1 MKSNFSESLLSTAY
15 LPPVEYM
22 SVIYRSDIVE
32 IEQCENYQKQSYRS
46 RCHIYSANGP
56 LPLIIP
62 VERSG
67 THSIPVKDIRIDYS
81 RRWQQQHWRAIVSAY
96 RMSPFFEYYED
107 DFAPFY
113 TKEEPFLFDFNTKL
127 TELLLSLTGIR
138 KSISFTEIYR
148 KETGTGVTDF
158 RELIHPKRE
167 SLTEMKN
174 GQYHQVFAHKSGFI
188 PNLSSLDLLF
198 NEGPDSI
205 SYL

>member
-1 MKSNFSESLLSTAY
+1 LKSNLSHALLSSAY

-22 SVIYRSDIVE
+22 SVIYRAESSK

-62 VERSG
+62 VERAG
-67 THSIPVKDIRIDYS
+67 THSLPVREIRIDYS
-81 RRWQQQHWRAIVSAY
+81 RKWQQQHWRAIVSAY

-107 DFAPFY
+107 DFSPFY
-113 TKEEPFLFDFNTKL
+113 LNEEPLLFDYNLKL
-127 TELLLSLTGIR
+127 TMLLANLLGINRDIELTSVYQNEYDD
-138 KSISFTEIYR
+138 SVS
-148 KETGTGVTDF
+148 DF
-158 RELIHPKRE
+158 REIIHPKRE
-167 SLTEMKN
+167 NLSEMKN

-188 PNLSSLDLLF
+188 SNLSALDLLF
-198 NEGPDSI
+198 NEGPDAL